1 MRIVTRDRPK
11 SAPTLS
17 AAPVPTKDRS
27 PHTLIPRAGARQQP
41 KQPDAVADDLGREP
55 IPSVAGASGC
65 RHLTRLLT
73 PVRQRKRESPP
84 AKLTVPPK
92 VTV

>member
-1 MRIVTRDRPK
+1 MVIPRPAEIGANLVGCTCPDK
-11 SAPTLS
+11 
-17 AAPVPTKDRS
+17 R
-27 PHTLIPRAGARQQP
+27 LIPRAGARQQP

-65 RHLTRLLT
+65 RHPTRLLT
-73 PVRQRKRESPP
+73 PVCQRKRESPP